1 MLGLAATQST
11 TQQNIEKYSCIE
23 KYRVVLLKNRQQ
35 TARHALTEHVVR
47 SSARGWVILTTAA
60 AGNPADSFNLVCSH
74 LIYSITFGFFMRTM
88 NVIINT
94 LNLLVLLLRPRGFVL
109 W

>member
-11 TQQNIEKYSCIE
+11 TQHNTTEQNRTEQNIEKYSCIE

-47 SSARGWVILTTAA
+47 SSARG
-60 AGNPADSFNLVCSH
+60 
-74 LIYSITFGFFMRTM
+74 
-88 NVIINT
+88 
-94 LNLLVLLLRPRGFVL
+94 
-109 W
+109 